1 MQPGQPENK
10 TTVQIGGLG
19 KCWPSADSPL
29 ASILADMVRSA
40 LAWEKTNGKPNHPA
54 GASFQDGL
62 TSADV
67 GHTLDS
73 YENVSGGEP
82 NDCGN

>member
-40 LAWEKTNGKPNHPA
+40 LAWEKTNGSPNQSDT
-54 GASFQDGL
+54 SFQKGL
-62 TSADV
+62 TSVDV
-67 GHTLDS
+67 RHKLDS
-73 YENVSGGEP
+73 YETVSGGEP
-82 NDCGN
+82 NGDRN